1 MLPLYFYRGRA
12 DWPAK
17 RADGPRADYY
27 CLVGA
32 RSGPSAMMSRNA
44 PDTFGQHVGR
54 CSLADIAETE
64 HADHALILVDDRQP
78 ADLELFHVLHRLG
91 KFVVL
96 SATMDSRSHH
106 VTRRRAAC
114 IKFFFK
120 QKTAYEIAVGDHAD
134 KVVFLADRNRA
145 DVVLT
150 HQFRELRDR
159 GLRTNPLYAF
169 VHRHLDFHHGPPL
182 APCWCGGTAT
192 THMLK
197 LFLAGLLQSSFFLT
211 KICFFG

>member
-1 MLPLYFYRGRA
+1 RASLPSPPCSGCTPIELAQF
-12 DWPAK
+12 WPAE
-17 RADGPRADYY
+17 RADGPSTASWE
-27 CLVGA
+27 LVP
-32 RSGPSAMMSRNA
+32 GPSTMMGRNA

-54 CSLADIAETE
+54 CSLADIAEAE
-64 HADHALILVDDRQP
+64 HADHALILVDDRQR

-91 KFVVL
+91 KLVVL

-114 IKFFFK
+114 IKAVVGQAF
-120 QKTAYEIAVGDHAD
+120 ANDIAVGDHAY

-182 APCWCGGTAT
+182 AC
-192 THMLK
+192 
-197 LFLAGLLQSSFFLT
+197 
-211 KICFFG
+211 